1 MTALLS
7 FLAATKIMVVAIKAR
22 SVGPERRPG
31 ARGDALGRA
40 DKVIRER
47 PTPSP
52 SAAEAIARTGLV
64 GDGNRRHA
72 NRRPAATPPLVRGQL
87 PPGAPFAPSR
97 PLPRP
102 PQRMFPARSLAS
114 ATSSRSP
121 SIAVLICDNTM
132 RAVSLIREPPSEQT
146 AHYVSGSSL
155 LLGSQVL
162 KVRPPAAECA
172 NVHQFV
178 SRRDAVE
185 FKEHDMRTGPIVEV
199 CFPRH
204 RAPSA
209 RSEEAYRARS
219 TDPSR
224 TTRPTR

>member
-1 MTALLS
+1 MRAPRGPPAASGRWMTALLS

-64 GDGNRRHA
+64 GDGNRRRA

-132 RAVSLIREPPSEQT
+132 RAVSDPRAAFRADRPLRQRVLIVAWFPSTQGT
-146 AHYVSGSSL
+146 PS
-155 LLGSQVL
+155 
-162 KVRPPAAECA
+162 
-172 NVHQFV
+172 
-178 SRRDAVE
+178 SRR
-185 FKEHDMRTGPIVEV
+185 MRQCPPV
-199 CFPRH
+199 CLPAGRG
-204 RAPSA
+204 RVQGA
-209 RSEEAYRARS
+209 
-219 TDPSR
+219 
-224 TTRPTR
+224 